1 MPFIK
6 GQKPYTQG
14 GRKGYSYERKQ
25 LEQMRKIVSKYLDV
39 VERIMDDKPTSTD
52 YGKLSTISIEARKIM
67 DKLHA
72 NKEHMEVEGEVLPFT
87 IIIKKKDGTDS

>member
-1 MPFIK
+1 MPFKK
-6 GQKPYTQG
+6 GNKVST
-14 GRKGYSYERKQ
+14 GRKGYSYERTQ
-25 LEQMRKIVSKYLDV
+25 LEQMRNIVSKYLDV

-72 NKEHMEVEGEVLPFT
+72 NKEHTEIDLTLKPT
-87 IIIKKKDGTDS
+87 PAPDL